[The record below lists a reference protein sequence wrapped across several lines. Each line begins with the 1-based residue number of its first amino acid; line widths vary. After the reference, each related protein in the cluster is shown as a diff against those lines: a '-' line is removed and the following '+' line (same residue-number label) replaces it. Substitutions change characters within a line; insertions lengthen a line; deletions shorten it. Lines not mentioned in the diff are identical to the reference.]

1 MRKKIKKFYNYD
13 ECYNFFKSLKDNS
26 NQLVQIIS
34 SESEEIN
41 KKLIKAFNLLLP
53 SSELMGVTG
62 GEAIINS
69 NVVYKSIIVTVI
81 NFEKSSF
88 NFIRTTSDSGLNSEK
103 IADKIERNTKA
114 VIVLSDNEYTDGD
127 KFVEIFNKH
136 IENVIL
142 AGGLAGSPTK
152 DEPGYVFDKK
162 GIIKKGAIAAILNGS
177 QLQVSWSYSMG
188 WESISREMEITKAE
202 DRVIYELDGRS
213 IFKVYSDFL
222 GENIKKNL
230 PSAAVNKFPLVLSGN
245 FKNAR
250 SAMEV
255 IGEGI
260 RFSGNLQKG
269 DKVKIAYGSLNK
281 ILTNAVNL
289 RNKLNFLPEVA
300 LIYSC
305 SGRNDYLKSLNS
317 SLHEELQVIPVMNT
331 GFCTNGEYGTI
342 NSKAQFLN
350 ITSTVL
356 YLSEGKDVIKRKID
370 FKTELP
376 KVKTEHLFHLSKKVI
391 SELEMINKKMRKV
404 NQKIGDKKVAKTA
417 ETIFKILFDD
427 KEYSGGIV
435 IKEAENLTNIYLDDS
450 LGKNAYN
457 IFRTFWNM
465 NIKDINVKNNI
476 LGYKKAFF
484 IPLKNEI
491 EALIIILSNEIDL
504 YDIKKNNLFL
514 EQVPNYLK
522 KALLYESL
530 ERNLAS
536 LSTLEQT
543 SDFLYSTLDL
553 ETLYER
559 ILDIIV
565 GTMGMSAAVIL
576 KKEDDKL
583 KMLKNINIDLESELY
598 YYLKI
603 HYKDIANSNQ
613 ILIEN
618 DFGLFENIQTLIA
631 IPINFNDYQGVFYAM
646 QSKYKQIINDNQKKF
661 IRTLANQIQVSIR
674 NALNHQKVKKLSV
687 TDGLTNLYNHTYF
700 YNELKK
706 KEGEKYSVAI
716 MDIDNFK
723 DFNDIYGHQAGDMVL
738 KKLSELLQSEI
749 REDDMVARYGGEEF
763 VVYLN
768 IIKPNILSRVIGRLM
783 GKIRNLVVDYQ
794 GKKLNITVSIGVAV
808 NRDGK
813 KSAENLIKQA
823 DTALYAAKR
832 AGRDLVK
839 FYRNRE

>member
-13 ECYNFFKSLKDNS
+13 ECYNFFESLKDDS
-26 NQLVQIIS
+26 NQLIKIVS

-53 SSELMGVTG
+53 SSELMGVTA

-69 NVVYKSIIVTVI
+69 NVVCESIIVTVI

-88 NFIRTTSDSGLNSEK
+88 QFIRTTSNSEINAEK
-103 IADKIERNTKA
+103 IAEKVEKNTKA

-127 KFVEIFNKH
+127 KFVEIFNKFV
-136 IENVIL
+136 ENVIL
-142 AGGLAGSPTK
+142 AGGLAGVSAK
-152 DEPGYVFDKK
+152 DGKSYIFDKN
-162 GIIKKGAIAAILNGS
+162 GIINKGSIAAILNGN

-188 WESISREMEITKAE
+188 WESISREMEITKAKNS
-202 DRVIYELDGRS
+202 VVYELDGRS

-222 GENIKKNL
+222 GENIKQNL
-230 PSAAVNKFPLVLSGN
+230 PSDVVNKFPLVLSGDL
-245 FKNAR
+245 KNAR
-250 SAMEV
+250 SAAEA

-289 RNKLNFLPEVA
+289 REKLNFVPDIA

-305 SGRNDYLKSLNS
+305 SGRNDYLKSLHS
-317 SLHEELQVIPVMNT
+317 SLHEELQVIPVINT
-331 GFCTNGEYGTI
+331 GFCTSGEYGTI

-356 YLSEGKDVIKRKID
+356 YLSEDENKSKEKLD
-370 FKTELP
+370 FKTEMP
-376 KVKTEHLFHLSKKVI
+376 EVKIEHLFHLSKKVI
-391 SELEMINKKMRKV
+391 SELEIINKKMRKV
-404 NQKIGDKKVAKTA
+404 NQKTGNKKVAKTA

-427 KEYSGGIV
+427 RNYSGGIV

-465 NIKDINVKNNI
+465 NIKDINIKNNI

-484 IPLKNEI
+484 IPIKNEI
-491 EALIIILSNEIDL
+491 EALIIILSDEIDL

-553 ETLYER
+553 EMLYER

-565 GTMGMSAAVIL
+565 GTMGMSAAVLL
-576 KKEDDKL
+576 KKEDDKF
-583 KMLKNINIDLESELY
+583 KMLKNINVDLESEFY
-598 YYLKI
+598 HYLKV
-603 HYKDIANSNQ
+603 HYKDIVASNQ
-613 ILIEN
+613 ILIET

-700 YNELKK
+700 YNELQK
-706 KEGEKYSVAI
+706 KEGEKHSVAL
-716 MDIDNFK
+716 MDIDKFK
-723 DFNDIYGHQAGDMVL
+723 DFNDKYGHQAGDKVL
-738 KKLSELLQSEI
+738 KKLSELLKSEI

-768 IIKPNILSRVIGRLM
+768 IIKPNILSKVIGRLM
-783 GKIRNLVVDYQ
+783 EKIRNLVVDYQ

-808 NRDGK
+808 NQDGQN
-813 KSAENLIKQA
+813 SAEDLIKRA
-823 DTALYAAKR
+823 DTALYAAKG

-839 FYRNRE
+839 FYRDFE